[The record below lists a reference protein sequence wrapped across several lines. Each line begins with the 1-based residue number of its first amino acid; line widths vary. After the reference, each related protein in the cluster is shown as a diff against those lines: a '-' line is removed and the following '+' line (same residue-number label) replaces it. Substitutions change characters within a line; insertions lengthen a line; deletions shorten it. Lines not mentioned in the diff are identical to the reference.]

1 MKKRQELSCASRE
14 RKKSCEEKEELS
26 QSHLITSSG
35 ELKAEIFAVDE
46 LPESTSRKK
55 NKKIELLRTQIQTR
69 RKVLGQTVPIVF
81 TSRRKQLPLKD
92 IEKELYDYIDQILL
106 FSLARE

>member
-55 NKKIELLRTQIQTR
+55 NGAFTNTNPDKKEGLRPNCTYSI
-69 RKVLGQTVPIVF
+69 
-81 TSRRKQLPLKD
+81 
-92 IEKELYDYIDQILL
+92 Y
-106 FSLARE
+106 FS